1 MAALSRC
8 LANGSLSLLSPPN
21 KHHRSRLRIL
31 SGVVRSSS
39 TDSNKLNLSCNDL
52 KRWNSG
58 SLSLDERWRDRGRED
73 EGRRKET
80 GKVQCSAGLEGIG
93 GRVARERG
101 GVAISERTKVVAMMA
116 LVMLLCNA
124 DRVVMSVAVV
134 PLAAQYGWSS
144 SFVGI
149 VQVCT
154 FFLCY
159 ISNWCLVGSDMWAH

>member
-1 MAALSRC
+1 
-8 LANGSLSLLSPPN
+8 LSLE
-21 KHHRSRLRIL
+21 
-31 SGVVRSSS
+31 
-39 TDSNKLNLSCNDL
+39 
-52 KRWNSG
+52 
-58 SLSLDERWRDRGRED
+58 ERWSWRDIIRRRED
-73 EGRRKET
+73 EGRRKRKET

-93 GRVARERG
+93 GRVARERGGG

-149 VQVCT
+149 VQVCL
-154 FFLCY
+154 FEPFLNLNPNPNPLSLQFT
-159 ISNWCLVGSDMWAH
+159 ILNF

>member
-1 MAALSRC
+1 MAAISRC
-8 LANGSLSLLSPPN
+8 LANGSHSLLYLPN

-31 SGVVRSSS
+31 SAAVRSSS
-39 TDSNKLNLSCNDL
+39 TDSNKLNLYCNDL
-52 KRWNSG
+52 RKWNSS
-58 SLSLDERWRDRGRED
+58 SLSLEERWRERRRED

-93 GRVARERG
+93 GGVARERG
-101 GVAISERTKVVAMMA
+101 GVTISERTKVVAMMA

-149 VQVCT
+149 VQVCI
-154 FFLCY
+154 FLY
-159 ISNWCLVGSDMWAH
+159 PHPLLQFINRGR